1 MVPVRSIQL
10 KKSSITCALWMHSN
24 HEPIYGVMDPF
35 GKEAPGGD
43 VARQCREPTTDFGL
57 VGPDRAS
64 LGAGRPRALGREIS
78 SDVRFVVLPPLAI
91 LFRIIEDD
99 RQVRVIHVQF
109 WDD

>member
-1 MVPVRSIQL
+1 MNRYTVSWTPSARKRLAEMWLDNVESRQQISD
-10 KKSSITCALWMHSN
+10 SSDQIERAL
-24 HEPIYGVMDPF
+24 
-35 GKEAPGGD
+35 
-43 VARQCREPTTDFGL
+43 
-57 VGPDRAS
+57 
-64 LGAGRPRALGREIS
+64 AGRPRALGREIS